1 MEVFTASGQ
10 ELTSILGASGSLI
23 QASFGSILDSANL
36 IGTGLN
42 TLMLNSANLIDTGL
56 NTLLNGLLIPSMGY
70 MPFSQWLVYYVDD
83 VLLTPFLDVNA
94 PQNPLVL
101 DGFLLS

>member
-10 ELTSILGASGSLI
+10 ALTSILGASGSLI

-36 IGTGLN
+36 IGTGL
-42 TLMLNSANLIDTGL
+42 D
-56 NTLLNGLLIPSMGY
+56 TLLNGLLIPSMGY
-70 MPFSQWLVYYVDD
+70 LPFAEWLVYYFDD

>member
-23 QASFGSILDSANL
+23 QASFGSILDSVNL
-36 IGTGLN
+36 IGTGL
-42 TLMLNSANLIDTGL
+42 D
-56 NTLLNGLLIPSMGY
+56 TLLNGLLIPSMGY
-70 MPFSQWLVYYVDD
+70 IPFAEWLVQYVDD

-101 DGFLLS
+101 NGFLLP

>member
-10 ELTSILGASGSLI
+10 ALTSILGASGSLI

-36 IGTGLN
+36 IGTGL
-42 TLMLNSANLIDTGL
+42 D
-56 NTLLNGLLIPSMGY
+56 TLLNGLLIPSMDY
-70 MPFSQWLVYYVDD
+70 LPFSQWLVYYVDD

-101 DGFLLS
+101 NGFLLP

>member
-10 ELTSILGASGSLI
+10 ALTSILGASGSLI
-23 QASFGSILDSANL
+23 QASFSSILDSANL
-36 IGTGLN
+36 IGTGL
-42 TLMLNSANLIDTGL
+42 D
-56 NTLLNGLLIPSMGY
+56 TLLNGLLIPSMDY
-70 MPFSQWLVYYVDD
+70 IPFAEWLVYYVDD

-101 DGFLLS
+101 NGFLLP

>member
-10 ELTSILGASGSLI
+10 ALTSILGASGSLI

-36 IGTGLN
+36 IGTGL
-42 TLMLNSANLIDTGL
+42 D
-56 NTLLNGLLIPSMGY
+56 TLLNGLLIPSMGY
-70 MPFSQWLVYYVDD
+70 IPFAEWLVYYVDD

-101 DGFLLS
+101 NGFLLP

>member
-1 MEVFTASGQ
+1 MEIFTASGQ
-10 ELTSILGASGSLI
+10 ASTDVLGASGSLI
-23 QASFGSILDSANL
+23 QASLGSMLDSINL
-36 IGTGLN
+36 IG
-42 TLMLNSANLIDTGL
+42 TGL

-101 DGFLLS
+101 DGFLLP

>member
-1 MEVFTASGQ
+1 MEIFTASGQ
-10 ELTSILGASGSLI
+10 ALTNILSASSSLI
-23 QASFGSILDSANL
+23 QASFGSILDSTNL

-42 TLMLNSANLIDTGL
+42 TLLND
-56 NTLLNGLLIPSMGY
+56 LLIPSMGY
-70 MPFSQWLVYYVDD
+70 LPFSEGLVYYVDD
-83 VLLTPFLDVNA
+83 VLFTPFLDVNA

>member
-1 MEVFTASGQ
+1 MEIFTASGQ
-10 ELTSILGASGSLI
+10 ALTNILSASSSLI
-23 QASFGSILDSANL
+23 QASFGSILDSTNL

-42 TLMLNSANLIDTGL
+42 TLLND
-56 NTLLNGLLIPSMGY
+56 LLIPSMGY
-70 MPFSQWLVYYVDD
+70 LPFSEWLVYYLDD
-83 VLLTPFLDVNA
+83 VLFTPFLDVNA